1 MKIDDENEYV
11 MTLIMAAG
19 KGTRMN
25 SNKSKLVHKIYDRE
39 LVRRV
44 VDLAENIGSDEIVAV
59 VGHLKDQ
66 VQAVLGDEV
75 RYAYQEE
82 LLGTGHAVMQ
92 AKPFLEGKKGK
103 VVILYGDVPIIRP
116 ETLKNL
122 ISKSIKNK
130 EYATL
135 LTAIYENPT
144 GYGRIIRDEG
154 GNIKGIVEE
163 KDADPLQKKHIKEI
177 NSGIYCFD
185 IEELLRAID
194 KIKPDNAQGEYY
206 LTDVIKI
213 MNDEGLKTGAVIVED
228 NTEILGVN
236 DRSQLELLTRV
247 LRMRINSY
255 HMKKGVTIEDANT
268 TYIYDDVQIGMD
280 TVIHPNTIIKSGVTI
295 GENCE
300 IGPNAYIRE
309 NCEIGNHVK
318 VGNCVELKK
327 VKIADNSKVPHL
339 TYLGDCEVG
348 TNCNIGCGTITCNYD
363 GTSKHKTIIGDNC
376 FVGSNVNFVAP
387 VKIED
392 NTLIAAGSTITEDV
406 PEGKMAIAR
415 ERQILKEKKKK

>member
-1 MKIDDENEYV
+1 MKIDNEEHYV

-25 SNKSKLVHKIYDRE
+25 SNKSKLVHKIYDKE

-44 VDLAENIGSDEIVAV
+44 VDLAKKIGSDDIVAV
-59 VGHLKDQ
+59 VGHLKEQ
-66 VQAVLGDEV
+66 VQSVLGDEV
-75 RYAYQEE
+75 DYAYQEE

-92 AKPFLEGKKGK
+92 AKKYLRGKKGK

-185 IEELLRAID
+185 IPELLHAID
-194 KIKPDNAQGEYY
+194 KIKPNNAQGEYY

-213 MNDEGLKTGAVIVED
+213 MNDDGLKTGAVIVED

-236 DRSQLELLTRV
+236 DRAQLELLTRV

-255 HMKKGVTIEDANT
+255 HMKKGVTIEDSQT
-268 TYIYDDVQIGMD
+268 TYIYDDVKIGTD
-280 TVIHPNTIIKSGVTI
+280 TVIHPNTIIKSGVSI

-309 NCEIGNHVK
+309 GCKIGNNVK
-318 VGNCVELKK
+318 VGNFVELKK
-327 VKIADNSKVPHL
+327 VKIADNTKVPHL

-348 TNCNIGCGTITCNYD
+348 SDTNIGCGTITCNYD
-363 GTSKHKTIIGDNC
+363 GKNKNKTKIGNNV
-376 FVGSNVNFVAP
+376 FVGSNVNFIAP
-387 VKIED
+387 VKIGD
-392 NTLIAAGSTITEDV
+392 DALIAAGSTITENV
-406 PEGKMAIAR
+406 PNGKLAIAR
-415 ERQILKEKKKK
+415 ERQILKDKKK